1 MRGIANNI
9 KESTNTEGTIA
20 LVLEGASTQ
29 FFTIGA
35 RFADGDRVFYSVA
48 HDNPLLDEAE
58 GGLGTYDV
66 TTDSISRDVV
76 FWSTNADAL
85 VNFSAGSKT
94 VICTAPAEAFS
105 PIRPVNDFRLT
116 LTTGTPV
123 TITDVAASSGIYLSP
138 YSGNQITL
146 FDGTRWRIFE
156 TDEISLAFSG
166 LTAGKNYDVFGT
178 IDTGSPI
185 LELGTAWT
193 DDVTR
198 AVALAR
204 QDGTLIEA
212 GDATRRYLGSV
223 RAISATEICDTERRR
238 FNWNNANRVKRKL
251 KVLDTTDSWTY
262 SLAAYRQANGN
273 AANQLEVLVGVVE
286 EFHTI
291 SALNRVANSTSTPR
305 NVAAGIGINST
316 TENSADLTS
325 NANCTSTNVATPSAQ
340 LVHAALGYTYY
351 AWLEYGAGADTQTWI
366 GDSTI
371 VYIDTGMIGSMVG

>member
-35 RFADGDRVFYSVA
+35 RFADGDLVFYSVA

-146 FDGTRWRIFE
+146 FDGVRWRIFE

-193 DDVTR
+193 NDVTR

-204 QDGTLIEA
+204 QDGTLVES

-251 KVLDTTDSWTY
+251 KVVDTTNSWDY
-262 SLAAYRQANGN
+262 SLSVFRQANANAGN
-273 AANQLEVLVGVVE
+273 QIE
-286 EFHTI
+286 I
-291 SALNRVANSTSTPR
+291 LNGLAEDAVYLKAIARAVSSGATART
-305 NVAAGIGINST
+305 VYAGIGINST
-316 TENSADLTS
+316 TVGSHDVSWPAR
-325 NANCTSTNVATPSAQ
+325 CTSAADAHCIAELANV
-340 LVHAALGYTYY
+340 ALGYTIYT
-351 AWLEYGAGADTQTWI
+351 WLEYGGGADTQSWS
-366 GDSTI
+366 GDNGATVSLS
-371 VYIDTGMIGSMVG
+371 GMVGSMVG